1 VDHQAAIAT
10 RSEQPIVVMAEAHSL
25 DWTSMRLHFLDV
37 LDGELPN
44 LDSSRASIFT
54 STGEKCLASRHH
66 LHLRDVI
73 LGRSTSIW
81 IVKGG
86 VIRSI
91 IELALIAS
99 NDCPSDIVWDV
110 HAAFHLLVS
119 DLKVVFLAPRLL
131 QLLLLQV
138 IEADL
143 SLIAAIR
150 EA

>member
-1 VDHQAAIAT
+1 
-10 RSEQPIVVMAEAHSL
+10 
-25 DWTSMRLHFLDV
+25 MRLHFLDV